1 MIRKTIMGV
10 TAAAMLAVTPTAS
23 AGYWTGHAEVIR
35 TIIENWILNHT
46 KGMEGAKADT
56 ERTAG
61 AAPALNTS
69 RPATSTNVNR
79 SSR

>member
-46 KGMEGAKADT
+46 KGMEGAKAETMRPGTIGCPGCRVSQDLK
-56 ERTAG
+56 
-61 AAPALNTS
+61 PAKQ
-69 RPATSTNVNR
+69 
-79 SSR
+79 

>member
-46 KGMEGAKADT
+46 KGMEGSKAEPVQQKFGCPGCRVSQDLKPAKQ
-56 ERTAG
+56 
-61 AAPALNTS
+61 
-69 RPATSTNVNR
+69 
-79 SSR
+79 

>member
-10 TAAAMLAVTPTAS
+10 TAAAMLSVTPTAS

-46 KGMEGAKADT
+46 KGMEGSKS
-56 ERTAG
+56 E
-61 AAPALNTS
+61 PN
-69 RPATSTNVNR
+69 RPIILSCPGCRV
-79 SSR
+79 SPDVKPLKQ

>member
-46 KGMEGAKADT
+46 KGMEGSKSETLQPAKIGCPGCKVSQ
-56 ERTAG
+56 EVK
-61 AAPALNTS
+61 PQKQ
-69 RPATSTNVNR
+69 
-79 SSR
+79 

>member
-46 KGMEGAKADT
+46 KGMEGSKA
-56 ERTAG
+56 ESAQKVFSCPGCRV
-61 AAPALNTS
+61 S
-69 RPATSTNVNR
+69 QEVRPQKQ
-79 SSR
+79 

>member
-46 KGMEGAKADT
+46 KGMEGTKSESSAKSLGNPVLRANQEAKAQKQ
-56 ERTAG
+56 
-61 AAPALNTS
+61 
-69 RPATSTNVNR
+69 
-79 SSR
+79 